1 LGRSVDF
8 CSRPGARKVHALVK
22 DRHRS
27 REFIEFLKLLDVAY
41 PAQTAIKVIVGL
53 DLVDGIRSISIA
65 FASDGPACFRSIRIG
80 RPMERS
86 TLPKSV
92 VWSIQGAV

>member
-1 LGRSVDF
+1 LQSAGRSEGP
-8 CSRPGARKVHALVK
+8 CLVK